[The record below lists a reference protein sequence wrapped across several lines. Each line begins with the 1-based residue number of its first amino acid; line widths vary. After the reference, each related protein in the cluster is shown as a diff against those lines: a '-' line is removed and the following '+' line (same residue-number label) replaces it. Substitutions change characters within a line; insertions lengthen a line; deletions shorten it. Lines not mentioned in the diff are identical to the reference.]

1 MAPEQMLDPLAAA
14 RLVRQEWSRV
24 VAVAMRILG
33 DLDEAEDMAQEALVE
48 ATRRWPVDG
57 VPANPGAWLTTV
69 ARNRALNRLRDQRRR
84 GGPPLLLQDGLDAAT
99 SGDVAEHADLDGFG
113 DDRLRLVVLCC
124 HPSLGRDAQVALT
137 LRLVGGLTARQIANA
152 FVQREA
158 TVAQRISRAKSSLR
172 AQRARF
178 ELPPVAE
185 LPGRL
190 GAVLEVVYLVFNE
203 GYGPHS
209 PDDRR
214 RSLCEEASMLAD
226 QLTEIA
232 PTVPEVWGLA
242 ALLHFQSSRFDA
254 RLAPGGAPI
263 PLDEQDRRGWD
274 RRQIRLGE
282 ACLAA
287 GHNAAG
293 PGRRVGSYLLQA
305 EIAARHARAP
315 TFADTDWDAIQRL
328 YEALVEITGN
338 PVVRLNWAIARYFT
352 HGLREALGILD
363 RLGDALGDYHLLA
376 AARADLL
383 RRAGRTDQAA
393 ELFRALAA
401 DAPTEQQ
408 RHLYQRRLSE
418 CAGS

>member
-1 MAPEQMLDPLAAA
+1 MLDPLAAA

-33 DLDEAEDMAQEALVE
+33 DLDEAEDMAQEALLE

-69 ARNRALNRLRDQRRR
+69 ARNRALNRRRDQRRR
-84 GGPPLLLQDGLDAAT
+84 GGPPLPLDERVLSTATGEAA
-99 SGDVAEHADLDGFG
+99 DHADPDGFG

-124 HPSLGRDAQVALT
+124 HPSLQRDAQVALT
-137 LRLVGGLTARQIANA
+137 LRLVGGLTVREIANA
-152 FVQREA
+152 FVQRES
-158 TVAQRISRAKSSLR
+158 TVAQRISRAKRRLQD
-172 AQRARF
+172 QRARF

-185 LPGRL
+185 LPARL

-209 PDDRR
+209 SDQRR
-214 RSLCEEASMLAD
+214 RSLCREASMLAD

-242 ALLHFQSSRFDA
+242 ALLHLQASRLDA
-254 RLAPGGAPI
+254 RLAPDGAPV
-263 PLDEQDRRGWD
+263 PLDEQDRRRWD
-274 RRQIRLGE
+274 RQQVRLGE
-282 ACLAA
+282 RCLAA

-293 PGRRVGSYLLQA
+293 PGRPIGTYLLQA

-315 TFADTDWDAIQRL
+315 TFADTDWDAIQQL
-328 YEALVEITGN
+328 YTALVEITDN

-352 HGLREALGILD
+352 HGLQEALGILD

-376 AARADLL
+376 ATRADLL
-383 RRAGRTDQAA
+383 RRAGRTREAA
-393 ELFRALAA
+393 GLFRTLAA

-408 RHLYQRRLSE
+408 RRLYRRRLTE

>member
-1 MAPEQMLDPLAAA
+1 MLDPLAAA
-14 RLVRQEWSRV
+14 QLVREEWSRV

-33 DLDEAEDMAQEALVE
+33 DLDEAEDMAQEALLE

-69 ARNRALNRLRDQRRR
+69 ARNRALNRLRDLRRR
-84 GGPPLLLQDGLDAAT
+84 GGSPLLLEEGLDTAT
-99 SGDVAEHADLDGFG
+99 TGDLAEHADLDGFG
-113 DDRLRLVVLCC
+113 DDRLRLVVMCC

-137 LRLVGGLTARQIANA
+137 LRVVGGLTAREIANA
-152 FVQREA
+152 FVQRES
-158 TVAQRISRAKSSLR
+158 TVAQRISRAKRSLR
-172 AQRARF
+172 ARRARF

-185 LPGRL
+185 LPARL

-209 PDDRR
+209 PDGRR
-214 RSLCEEASMLAD
+214 RSLCQQASMLAD

-232 PTVPEVWGLA
+232 PTDPEVWGLA
-242 ALLHFQSSRFDA
+242 ALLHFQSSRFDT
-254 RLAPGGAPI
+254 RLAPGGTPI
-263 PLDEQDRRGWD
+263 PLDEQDRGRWD
-274 RRQIRLGE
+274 RHQIRQGE
-282 ACLAA
+282 RCLAA
-287 GHNAAG
+287 GHNAGG
-293 PGRRVGSYLLQA
+293 PGRPVGPYLLQA

-328 YEALVEITGN
+328 YAALVEVTGN
-338 PVVRLNWAIARYFT
+338 PVVRLNWAIARSFT
-352 HGLREALGILD
+352 HGLPEALGMLD

-376 AARADLL
+376 ATRADLL
-383 RRAGRTDQAA
+383 RRAGRTQEAA
-393 ELFRALAA
+393 KLFRALAA

>member
-1 MAPEQMLDPLAAA
+1 MLDPLAAA
-14 RLVRQEWSRV
+14 QLVREEWSRV

-33 DLDEAEDMAQEALVE
+33 DLDEAEDMAQEALLE

-69 ARNRALNRLRDQRRR
+69 ARNRALNRLRDLRRR
-84 GGPPLLLQDGLDAAT
+84 GGSPLLLEEGLDTAT
-99 SGDVAEHADLDGFG
+99 TGDLAEHADLDGFG
-113 DDRLRLVVLCC
+113 DDRLRLVVMCC

-137 LRLVGGLTARQIANA
+137 LRVVGGLTAREIANA
-152 FVQREA
+152 FVQRES
-158 TVAQRISRAKSSLR
+158 TVAQRISRAKRSLR
-172 AQRARF
+172 ARRARF

-185 LPGRL
+185 LPARL

-209 PDDRR
+209 PDGRR
-214 RSLCEEASMLAD
+214 RSLCQQASMLAD
-226 QLTEIA
+226 QLTEIV
-232 PTVPEVWGLA
+232 PTDPEVWGLA

-254 RLAPGGAPI
+254 RLAPGGTPI
-263 PLDEQDRRGWD
+263 PLDEQDRGRWD
-274 RRQIRLGE
+274 RHQIRQGE
-282 ACLAA
+282 RCLAA
-287 GHNAAG
+287 GHNAGG
-293 PGRRVGSYLLQA
+293 PGRPVGPYLLQA

-328 YEALVEITGN
+328 YAALVEITGN
-338 PVVRLNWAIARYFT
+338 PVVRLNWAIARSFT
-352 HGLREALGILD
+352 HGLAEALGMLD

-376 AARADLL
+376 ATRADLL
-383 RRAGRTDQAA
+383 RRAGRTQEAA
-393 ELFRALAA
+393 KLFRALAA

-408 RHLYQRRLSE
+408 GHLYQRRLSE